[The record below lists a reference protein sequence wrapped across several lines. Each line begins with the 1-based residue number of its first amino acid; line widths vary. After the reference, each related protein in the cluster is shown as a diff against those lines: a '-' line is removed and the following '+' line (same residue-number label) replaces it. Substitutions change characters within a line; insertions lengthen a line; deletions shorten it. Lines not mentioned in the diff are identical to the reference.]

1 MELRHK
7 KNWVLETISEKEHL
21 SRDSSLKSSKTSLPS
36 LPKIRKGKKLISHP
50 FLWNFEDQ
58 YSDTRHVV
66 QHPFGTGE
74 EKKIFPYFHP
84 HNLLGNKFLPLRGAP
99 HRGPG
104 CYTTDTRYDWVYN
117 LSKIPTSKKGYTLG
131 ARTAMRFKPNKTIK
145 LQEGKQKQSFAPFN
159 VMLPRFVTHSRDMS
173 YPGPDMYN
181 PVIKPPPKV
190 TWPMKFGSPDW
201 DQIPCLRKRTLKA
214 ELPSDKD
221 FRRYRNR
228 MAYLSLFYSS
238 EAGSSFTCSS

>member
-1 MELRHK
+1 MGFNRGG
-7 KNWVLETISEKEHL
+7 
-21 SRDSSLKSSKTSLPS
+21 P
-36 LPKIRKGKKLISHP
+36 
-50 FLWNFEDQ
+50 
-58 YSDTRHVV
+58 VV

-104 CYTTDTRYDWVYN
+104 CYTTDTRYDWVHN

-131 ARTAMRFKPNKTIK
+131 ARTAVRFKPNKDLTPHPGTYQTIN

-159 VMLPRFVTHSRDMS
+159 VMLPRFMTHSKDMS
-173 YPGPDMYN
+173 FPGPDMYN
-181 PVIKPPPKV
+181 PQIKPPAKV

-201 DQIPCLRKRTLKA
+201 AQIPCLQKRTLKA

-221 FRRYRNR
+221 FRRHRNR
-228 MAYLSLFYSS
+228 MAYLSLFYGS
-238 EAGSSFTCSS
+238 EAGSSSTCSSRPQHLPDGGPSCSSPSALCGLLLSQPEAQGGARGPKYPVRA

>member
-74 EKKIFPYFHP
+74 EKKIFPHFHP

-104 CYTTDTRYDWVYN
+104 CYTTDTDLTPHPATYQ
-117 LSKIPTSKKGYTLG
+117 
-131 ARTAMRFKPNKTIK
+131 TIK